1 MKRDIQN
8 RQDVEHFVDA
18 FYKKVVDDEII
29 GYIFNQVAGFSWEK
43 HITVMYSFW
52 ETVLFGVMSY
62 KGNPM
67 LAHIE
72 LHKKV
77 PLNAAHFDQWKKLFF
92 ETIDDLFAGEKV
104 EDAKRRVEE
113 MSVLIQ
119 HKIKASESKGFIQ

>member
-1 MKRDIQN
+1 MKRDVQN
-8 RQDVEHFVDA
+8 RQDVEHFVDE
-18 FYKKVVDDEII
+18 FYRKVVDDEVI
-29 GYIFNQVAGFSWEK
+29 GYIFNHVAGFSWEK
-43 HITVMYSFW
+43 HIPIMYSFW

-77 PLNAAHFDQWKKLFF
+77 PLNTAHFDRWQMLFF
-92 ETIDDLFAGEKV
+92 ETIDHLFAGEKV
-104 EDAKRRVEE
+104 EDAKRLVEV
-113 MSVLIQ
+113 MSLLIQ